1 MGLFTG
7 MSVLS
12 VIELIFWLAL
22 MCSDLGQE
30 LHVSIVG
37 FSRNKKSG
45 PGRKVVTVENF
56 SGVGQRKGSLTD
68 E

>member
-12 VIELIFWLAL
+12 VIELIFWMAL
-22 MCSDLGQE
+22 MCSDLGHE
-30 LHVSIVG
+30 LHESIVG
-37 FSRNKKSG
+37 FSKNRKPKEGKKV
-45 PGRKVVTVENF
+45 KTIENI
-56 SGVGQRKGSLTD
+56 SVVGQRKASLED